1 MPRPCAW
8 VDGIL
13 HQGVATIKSSR
24 WIQRPRSPASNMARL
39 LLFGGKGGVGKTT
52 TSAATAVWLADS
64 GLRVLLVSSDP
75 AHSTSDSLSVE
86 LGSSPT
92 PVDGVP
98 GLFGLEMDPE
108 SKISS
113 VLPKMGEM
121 MNGMNGSGGLGGLGG
136 LSMMLDPNA
145 KEEME
150 SVRDEVKTSDM
161 VIPGLDEALAFDEL
175 LRHVEDP
182 TWDVIVFDTA
192 PTGHTLRFL
201 SLPELIEAWSDR
213 LIRMMRVSGGL
224 RSMLFGRKESDSM
237 KEELERFRRRVL
249 HVRRVLSNEEITSFT
264 LVTIPERMG
273 INETLRAHE
282 SLQEYKLP
290 VPNCLVNRVT
300 PEFEHPFLAKRR
312 MAELARVEELTSE
325 MSDVN
330 IAIMELLDDEVVGIA
345 ALRKVGAQLY
355 GDVKTHPS
363 DLGPHK
369 VGKAI
374 QHSIHRGMTR
384 EVMGEIE
391 RISLHYPGIDRDDLS
406 LRSEDGVLF
415 VGLNGR
421 EREVETSVP
430 TKASRVK
437 AKLEGD
443 VLHLDVPLESE

>member
-1 MPRPCAW
+1 
-8 VDGIL
+8 
-13 HQGVATIKSSR
+13 
-24 WIQRPRSPASNMARL
+24 MARL

-52 TSAATAVWLADS
+52 TSAATAVWLADA

-75 AHSTSDSLSVE
+75 AHSTSDSLGVKLDSNPTEVE
-86 LGSSPT
+86 
-92 PVDGVP
+92 GVP

-113 VLPKMGEM
+113 VLPRMGEM

-145 KEEME
+145 KEEMD

-182 TWDVIVFDTA
+182 NWDVIVFDTA

-201 SLPELIEAWSDR
+201 SLPELIESWSDR

-224 RSMLFGRKESDSM
+224 RSMIFGRKESDSM

-282 SLQEYKLP
+282 SLLEYNLP
-290 VPNCLVNRVT
+290 VPNCLVNRLT
-300 PEFEHPFLAKRR
+300 PEFDHPFLANRR
-312 MAELARVEELTSE
+312 TAELGRVAELEQS
-325 MSDVN
+325 MPDVN
-330 IAIMELLDDEVVGIA
+330 IATMELLDDEVVGVE
-345 ALRKVGAQLY
+345 ALRTVGTRLY
-355 GDVKTHPS
+355 GEVQNHPE
-363 DLGPHK
+363 DLGPHTIGEAVK
-369 VGKAI
+369 
-374 QHSIHRGMTR
+374 HSIHRGMTKH
-384 EVMGEIE
+384 IE
-391 RISLHYPGIDRDDLS
+391 GSIEHISLHYPGIDRDDLS

-421 EREVETSVP
+421 EREVVTSVP
-430 TKASRVK
+430 TKASQVK

-443 VLHLDVPLESE
+443 VLHLDVPLDES

>member
-1 MPRPCAW
+1 MGN
-8 VDGIL
+8 VSL
-13 HQGVATIKSSR
+13 HQVVASIHTMR
-24 WIQRPRSPASNMARL
+24 WIQRPPRLRQGMARL

-75 AHSTSDSLSVE
+75 AHSTSDSLGVE
-86 LGSSPT
+86 IGSQPT
-92 PVDGVP
+92 PIEGVD

-113 VLPKMGEM
+113 VLPKLGDM
-121 MNGMNGSGGLGGLGG
+121 MNSMGSSGGMGGLGS

-145 KEEME
+145 KQEM
-150 SVRDEVKTSDM
+150 DEMRSEVQTSDM

-201 SLPELIEAWSDR
+201 SLPELIESWSDR
-213 LIRMMRVSGGL
+213 IIRMMRVSGGL
-224 RSMLFGRKESDSM
+224 RSMLFGRKESEAM

-273 INETLRAHE
+273 INETLRAHR
-282 SLQEYKLP
+282 SLLEYQLP

-300 PEFEHPFLAKRR
+300 PEFDHPFLENRR
-312 MAELARVEELTSE
+312 NAELSRIGELKDELESVE
-325 MSDVN
+325 
-330 IAIMELLDDEVVGIA
+330 IATMELMDDEVVGLD
-345 ALRKVGAQLY
+345 ALRGVGEELY
-355 GDVKTHPS
+355 GTVKILDDS
-363 DLGPHK
+363 LGPHS
-369 VGKAI
+369 VGSALK
-374 QHSIHRGMTR
+374 HSIHRGMKR
-384 EVMGEIE
+384 EIDGDIE
-391 RISLHYPGIDRDDLS
+391 RIFLHYPGIQRDELS
-406 LRSEDGVLF
+406 LRSDDGVLY

-421 EREVETSVP
+421 ERVVETKIP

-437 AKLEGD
+437 AKLEND
-443 VLHLDVPLESE
+443 VLQLDIPLSEE

>member
-1 MPRPCAW
+1 
-8 VDGIL
+8 
-13 HQGVATIKSSR
+13 
-24 WIQRPRSPASNMARL
+24 MARL

-52 TSAATAVWLADS
+52 TSAATAVWLADA

-75 AHSTSDSLSVE
+75 AHSTSDSLGVE
-86 LGSSPT
+86 IGSEPT
-92 PVDGVP
+92 PIEGVP

-145 KEEME
+145 KDEMNAMK
-150 SVRDEVKTSDM
+150 DEVKASDM

-201 SLPELIEAWSDR
+201 SLPELIESWSDKI
-213 LIRMMRVSGGL
+213 IRMMRVSGGL

-249 HVRRVLSNEEITSFT
+249 HVRRVLSNESITSFT

-273 INETLRAHE
+273 INETLRAHA
-282 SLQEYKLP
+282 SLKEYKLP
-290 VPNCLVNRVT
+290 VPNCLVNRLT
-300 PEFEHPFLAKRR
+300 PEFDHPFLQNRR
-312 MAELARVEELTSE
+312 TAELGRVEELKQE
-325 MSDVN
+325 MADVN
-330 IAIMELLDDEVVGIA
+330 IATMELLDDEVVGIES
-345 ALRKVGAQLY
+345 LRFVGLRLY
-355 GDVKTHPS
+355 GEVKPHPA
-363 DLGPHK
+363 DLGPHDI
-369 VGKAI
+369 GKAL
-374 QHSIHRGMTR
+374 QHSTHRGMTK
-384 EVMGEIE
+384 EIDGNVE
-391 RISLHYPGIDRDDLS
+391 RISLHYPGIARDELS
-406 LRSEDGVLF
+406 LRSEEGVLY

-421 EREVETSVP
+421 EREVVTSVP
-430 TKASRVK
+430 TKASKVS
-437 AKLEGD
+437 AKLDGD
-443 VLHLDVPLESE
+443 VLHLDVPLDQE